1 MPCKFPALS
10 NMGTQSRILKDA
22 IGEIVILLSLLGV
35 KYGSAGITTQLL
47 AKMVAGGYANTDH
60 TPLLVSAV
68 AMVLRNVVIAAVGIY
83 PTMLFGEMYG
93 ANNPRTLP
101 IMLLPMR

>member
-1 MPCKFPALS
+1 M
-10 NMGTQSRILKDA
+10 KDA
-22 IGEIVILLSLLGV
+22 IGEILIWLLLLGV

-60 TPLLVSAV
+60 TPLLVKAV
-68 AMVLRNVVIAAVGIY
+68 AMVLRRVVIAAVGIY
-83 PTMLFGEMYG
+83 PTMLFGLMYG
-93 ANNPRTLP
+93 ASRPRILP

>member
-10 NMGTQSRILKDA
+10 NMGHVKRILKDA
-22 IGEIVILLSLLGV
+22 NGETVIWLLLLGV

-60 TPLLVSAV
+60 TPLFVKAV
-68 AMVLRNVVIAAVGIY
+68 AMVLRRVVMAAVGIY
-83 PTMLFGEMYG
+83 PTMLFGFMYG
-93 ANNPRTLP
+93 ASKPLILP